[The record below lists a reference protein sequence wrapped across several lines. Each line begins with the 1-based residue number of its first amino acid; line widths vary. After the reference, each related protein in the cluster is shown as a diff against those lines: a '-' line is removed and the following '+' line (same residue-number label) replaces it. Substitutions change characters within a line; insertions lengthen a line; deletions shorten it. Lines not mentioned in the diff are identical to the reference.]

1 MSARGSRPPKV
12 VASVIDLDIKEPLS
26 KTDG

>member
-1 MSARGSRPPKV
+1 MSARGSRPAEV
-12 VASVIDLDIKEPLS
+12 VASVIDLDVEQPLS